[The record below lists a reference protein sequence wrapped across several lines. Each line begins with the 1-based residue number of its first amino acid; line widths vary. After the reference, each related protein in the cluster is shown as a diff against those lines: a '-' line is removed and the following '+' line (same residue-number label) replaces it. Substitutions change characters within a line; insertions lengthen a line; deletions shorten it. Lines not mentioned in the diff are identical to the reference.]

1 MAPSNAVIHAIR
13 EGDTG
18 KEVSKRFTIC
28 IIANPALEAPWNTGV
43 FVTDPIM
50 GDQAAFDACAQYVDT
65 SLFGGLPNQ
74 SEQVFADPSISQR
87 VRVVSLFV
95 PGLPA
100 QDSNSLV
107 GQDDVSNL
115 LIARRG
121 MFSAWLAQFGLA
133 ADVACAVSKSASHTR
148 ASAWFTSDDPSRS
161 GVSLTLDGVARVH
174 CYYNLTPGTVALHCT
189 AYSLTALHEFG
200 HALSS
205 YENGMVVD
213 LYVDS
218 NPGLNCKRGRP
229 IPATFGTYD
238 RSVFSS
244 DMTRDGL
251 GYPSG
256 WQSYHCELNAP
267 GFPAVMDDYWL
278 APDSVPEHCEHDG
291 ITRRFLLDRILAKL
305 AR

>member
-1 MAPSNAVIHAIR
+1 MASSNEVTRTIR
-13 EGDTG
+13 EGDAG

-28 IIANPALEAPWNTGV
+28 IIANPALEAPWNSGA
-43 FVTDPIM
+43 FITDPIT
-50 GDQAAFDACAQYVDT
+50 GDQAAFDACVQYIDT

-74 SEQVFADPSISQR
+74 SEQAFADPSISQR

-115 LIARRG
+115 LIARRSA
-121 MFSAWLAQFGLA
+121 FSAFLAQFGLG
-133 ADVACAVSKSASHTR
+133 ADVAYAVSKSASHTR
-148 ASAWFTSDDPSRS
+148 ASAWFTSDDTSRS
-161 GVSLTLDGVARVH
+161 GVNFTLDGVARVH

-229 IPATFGTYD
+229 IAASFGTYNQ
-238 RSVFSS
+238 SVLLS
-244 DMTRDGL
+244 DMTRDRL

-267 GFPAVMDDYWL
+267 SLPAVMDDYWL
-278 APDSVPEHCEHDG
+278 APDGVPEHCEHDA